1 MQRRDREKERLK
13 NKKGDEKHR
22 EKSIDIKENIYKECT
37 AICRKKERRARGI
50 ERGYRKRESGGR
62 ERIAREREKERVS
75 EREKERESSYFLS
88 FSWEVDTDIPQ

>member
-37 AICRKKERRARGI
+37 AICRKKERRERGI
-50 ERGYRKRESGGR
+50 ERGYRKRESGGER
-62 ERIAREREKERVS
+62 EDSKRERE
-75 EREKERESSYFLS
+75 RES
-88 FSWEVDTDIPQ
+88 E

>member
-37 AICRKKERRARGI
+37 AICRKKERDF
-50 ERGYRKRESGGR
+50 K
-62 ERIAREREKERVS
+62 V
-75 EREKERESSYFLS
+75 
-88 FSWEVDTDIPQ
+88 V

>member
-37 AICRKKERRARGI
+37 AICRKKERRERGI
-50 ERGYRKRESGGR
+50 ERGYRKRESGGER
-62 ERIAREREKERVS
+62 EDSKRERERQS
-75 EREKERESSYFLS
+75 E
-88 FSWEVDTDIPQ
+88 